1 MDQYHF
7 LNSSQINRYLLKKL
21 SFLGLHL
28 NYLQSAKKSLEV
40 IQMEISMSSQFF
52 NTLKSYLNTKAI
64 YEIDNF
70 YTSYTK
76 RYHLNYLK

>member
-52 NTLKSYLNTKAI
+52 NILKTYLNTKAI

-76 RYHLNYLK
+76 RYHPNYLK